1 VIPQVVSPAPHA
13 AERPDR
19 APKPTPPARCPF
31 CDTPTI
37 KPGVFTRCP
46 NRDCPERRWQLLTT
60 FAHVMDIDG
69 LGEKQVATFQ
79 KLGMVRTVA
88 DFYRLDREA
97 LLQLDGYGETSVD
110 RLLASIEASRD
121 RPFGIVLFA
130 IGIEGVG
137 YVTGRSLAQH
147 FRTVDALLDAT
158 PEQIA
163 ETPGIGPIV
172 ARLIHSQLEELRPL
186 IDELRGILR
195 FEEDGPP
202 PGEGPLA
209 GKTFVLTGTL
219 PDLTREDATQRI
231 TRSGGKVTGSVSK
244 KTDYLVAGAS
254 PGSKLEKA
262 ERFGVTVLDEPGL
275 LKLLE
280 DASG

>member
-1 VIPQVVSPAPHA
+1 
-13 AERPDR
+13 
-19 APKPTPPARCPF
+19 
-31 CDTPTI
+31 
-37 KPGVFTRCP
+37 
-46 NRDCPERRWQLLTT
+46 
-60 FAHVMDIDG
+60 MDIDG

-79 KLGMVRTVA
+79 RLGLVRTVA
-88 DFYRLDREA
+88 DFYRLRPEQ
-97 LLQLDGYGETSVD
+97 LLELEGFGEVSVN
-110 RLLASIEASRD
+110 RLLASIEASRQ

-137 YVTGRSLAQH
+137 YVTGRSLAAH
-147 FRTVDALLDAT
+147 FRTVDALLAAT

-172 ARLIHSQLEELRPL
+172 ARLIHEQLQDEQMRAL
-186 IDELRGILR
+186 IDDLRGILR
-195 FEEDGPP
+195 FEEEGPP

-219 PDLTREDATQRI
+219 PDLTREQAQERI
-231 TRSGGKVTGSVSK
+231 AAAGGKVTGSVSK

-262 ERFGVTVLDEPGL
+262 ERLGVTVLDEPGL
-275 LKLLE
+275 LALLE
-280 DASG
+280 DPGA